1 MAGSLMRHRESIAMQ
16 ITAQKQRLIDDHR
29 PRRCINIICLIQLRI
44 VDRQTVGFLE
54 NGHPQIDAPMRQIL
68 KILLQPHIKLRK
80 CLNINFLR
88 HFQSLRGEVS
98 YKQFSNIVQ
107 IIFT

>member
-1 MAGSLMRHRESIAMQ
+1 
-16 ITAQKQRLIDDHR
+16 
-29 PRRCINIICLIQLRI
+29 
-44 VDRQTVGFLE
+44 
-54 NGHPQIDAPMRQIL
+54 MRQIL

-88 HFQSLRGEVS
+88 HFQSLMGEVS

-107 IIFT
+107 IIFTQNRKPISIRRKKA